1 MNKKRVRIS
10 LKMIILVPVII
21 LGIVA
26 VFSNVTALVNLK
38 RVNNTATH
46 IVEENLYNISSLSE
60 IQNEA
65 QNIHKLALSHIIASD
80 FDTMVEVVDSVR
92 LEESKLDEM
101 LSGYSKNIPSGDEEV
116 FNQLLS
122 SYEGLKY
129 EIANLMAYSG
139 NSKKTA
145 AYELANGAIADYSN
159 DMQTRIQL
167 MIDNANTQSSLAGE
181 ELARQYNSARV
192 RNIFIIAVCFVLILV
207 ALYGVFMLVIRKL
220 NVTNKELSQIIKGI
234 DKREGDLTQRV
245 SILSNDEVA
254 DLGKGINTFM
264 EKLQDI
270 MKLIISNSQKLEAV
284 VGDVE
289 QSIRTSNDSA
299 ADLSAVTEELSAT
312 MQEIENAASVIN
324 QNADAV
330 LDKVVEIAEKS
341 GSINAYSKE
350 MKKNADKLEADAR
363 SNKEQTS
370 VKVEEILNV
379 LNQAIE
385 QSRSVEQVNGLT
397 NDILNI
403 SSQTN
408 LLALN
413 ASIEAARAGDA
424 GRGFAVVAEE
434 IRQLADSSRET
445 ANRIQQINGVV
456 TNAVHNLSDNA
467 GNLVEYMRESILPE
481 FESFVE
487 GGAQYR
493 DNATYIETV
502 MNEFTEKT
510 DALKSE
516 VDAIAGSISNITNAI
531 EEGAR
536 GVSGAAQSTQTLVT
550 DMDNINGKM
559 NENKEIAAALLKET
573 DIFTKF

>member
-1 MNKKRVRIS
+1 MKDEY
-10 LKMIILVPVII
+10 
-21 LGIVA
+21 A
-26 VFSNVTALVNLK
+26 V
-38 RVNNTATH
+38 
-46 IVEENLYNISSLSE
+46 
-60 IQNEA
+60 
-65 QNIHKLALSHIIASD
+65 
-80 FDTMVEVVDSVR
+80 
-92 LEESKLDEM
+92 
-101 LSGYSKNIPSGDEEV
+101 NIPAGDEEA

-167 MIDNANTQSSLAGE
+167 IIDNANTQSSLAGE

-192 RNIFIIAVCFVLILV
+192 RNIFIIAVCLVLILV

-234 DKREGDLTQRV
+234 DKREGDLTRRV

-264 EKLQDI
+264 EKLQHI
-270 MKLIISNSQKLEAV
+270 MKLIISNTQKLEAV

-312 MQEIENAASVIN
+312 MQEIENVASVIN

-341 GSINAYSKE
+341 GSINDYSKE

-363 SNKEQTS
+363 SNMEQTS

-467 GNLVEYMRESILPE
+467 GNLVEYMRGSILPE

-502 MNEFTEKT
+502 MNEFPEKT